1 MLGLKEGNVFV
12 DDTVKMLSK
21 AIIMSSAAACGMVV
35 VRPGVK
41 KKTDCYENIDQR
53 NSTELGRGRAS
64 WGEYDAMQ

>member
-35 VRPGVK
+35 VRPGVLTVCIK
-41 KKTDCYENIDQR
+41 NSRVPLDMHPSR
-53 NSTELGRGRAS
+53 NHVHV
-64 WGEYDAMQ
+64 Q